1 MTRTGLHFTRSG
13 AAPRRWWPLVLAAV
27 AVAVLM
33 QLLGLVHS
41 AHAASLTEQRNLALG
56 RMLAA
61 RNEAAQQ
68 AALPALPYFAA
79 SSGMRA
85 PADPAM
91 RGSEICLNE
100 IAVAERRYSV
110 PPKLLQAIAVGES
123 GRWVPEQKRSYP
135 WPWTVTNGGAGEYLP
150 NKQAAIAYVRQLQ
163 ARGETNIDVGC
174 MQINLRAHPD
184 AFASLEEAFDPRA
197 NVGYAINLLNSLKQ
211 REGNWVSAVGFYHS
225 ATPSL
230 KAKYSAKIASIWQ
243 GLKGATDLQ
252 QTLYASAGRNPM
264 SPSQS
269 MTGLLAG
276 TAGDDMTMAPSAGS
290 LGVAATQLAAFPD
303 ATDEATAPGPVL
315 PRQPTAFFNS
325 LVNRVPG
332 RQVVAQQ
339 GTLHQGGA
347 TTAVASNTGGT
358 VQPERRAKGLGD
370 YMAQAIPTATSMA
383 ASPQLNLR

>member
-1 MTRTGLHFTRSG
+1 VV
-13 AAPRRWWPLVLAAV
+13 AAIAA
-27 AVAVLM
+27 AVLM
-33 QLLGLVHS
+33 QVLGLVHP
-41 AHAASLTEQRNLALG
+41 AHAESLTEKRNLALG
-56 RMLAA
+56 RVLAA
-61 RNEAAQQ
+61 RNEAARQ
-68 AALPALPYFAA
+68 AAMPALPYFAA
-79 SSGMRA
+79 AGSMRM

-110 PPKLLQAIAVGES
+110 PPKLLQAIAIGES

-135 WPWTVTNGGAGEYLP
+135 WPWTVTNGGDGEYLP
-150 NKQAAIAYVRQLQ
+150 NKQAAIAHVRQLQ

-184 AFASLEEAFDPRA
+184 AFASLEEAFDPRT

-243 GLKGATDLQ
+243 GLKGAADLQ
-252 QTLYASAGRNPM
+252 QTLYASAGGNQAR
-264 SPSQS
+264 PSQS

-276 TAGDDMTMAPSAGS
+276 AAADDMTMAPSAGS

-303 ATDEATAPGPVL
+303 ATPDATDEATGPVL
-315 PRQPTAFFNS
+315 PRQPSAFFTS
-325 LVNRVPG
+325 LVNRAPG
-332 RQVVAQQ
+332 QQVVAQQ
-339 GTLHQGGA
+339 GSLHQGGA
-347 TTAVASNTGGT
+347 TGVTAPNTTGT
-358 VQPERRAKGLGD
+358 VQPEHRGKGLGD
-370 YMAQAIPTATSMA
+370 YMAQAMPAVTTM
-383 ASPQLNLR
+383 SPSPHINLR